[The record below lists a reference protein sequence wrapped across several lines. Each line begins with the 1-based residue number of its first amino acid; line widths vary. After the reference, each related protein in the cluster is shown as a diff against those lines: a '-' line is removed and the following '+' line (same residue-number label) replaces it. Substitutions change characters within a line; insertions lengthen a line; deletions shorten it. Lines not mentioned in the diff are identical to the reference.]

1 MLMVLV
7 SVSCASSDDSE
18 IFEFAVGPEIRDCV
32 GVAPMRCMVGNGE
45 LFYDAIEGFDYV
57 EGFDYLLRV
66 ERYDAWPDQEE
77 PPQDASRYGYRLIEV
92 ISKTRQDAADV
103 KRYRGRERQVFL
115 HVLLF
120 RDGLSFGRVVQSA
133 SPANCN
139 AR

>member
-77 PPQDASRYGYRLIEV
+77 PPRDASRYGYRLIEV
-92 ISKTRQDAADV
+92 ISKTRQDAA
-103 KRYRGRERQVFL
+103 RRGGCETIPWAGEAGVSSCPPLPRWLVLRSRRSIRQS
-115 HVLLF
+115 
-120 RDGLSFGRVVQSA
+120 G
-133 SPANCN
+133 
-139 AR
+139 

>member
-1 MLMVLV
+1 MVNPRPPRRIGPADRPTRFLSYKALIAVLTVMLMVLV

-32 GVAPMRCMVGNGE
+32 GVAPMRCMVVNGE

-92 ISKTRQDAADV
+92 ISKTR
-103 KRYRGRERQVFL
+103 RM
-115 HVLLF
+115 
-120 RDGLSFGRVVQSA
+120 
-133 SPANCN
+133 
-139 AR
+139 